1 MAEPVDITP
10 PYIEDVIP
18 GSPAA
23 KAGLKSDD
31 LIVYVGGVSVKTID
45 AYKEMMKHYPPNQK
59 VQLEVRRGD
68 MLTTIELT
76 PTEPAKKK

>member
-1 MAEPVDITP
+1 MADPVDITP
-10 PYIEDVIP
+10 PYVEDVIP

-23 KAGLKSDD
+23 VAGLKSDD

-45 AYKEMMKHYPPNQK
+45 GFKEMMKHYPPNQK

-68 MLTTIELT
+68 KLTTVELT
-76 PTEPAKKK
+76 LAEPPKRK